1 LRISDVDN
9 HLPGTTRI
17 TQMGNR
23 PMNRLGILGGTF
35 NPIHIAHLL
44 VAEQVAE
51 ARRLDKVLFIPACIP
66 PHKDSPDIAPPE
78 DRYRMTALATESNP
92 RFEVSR
98 IELDRP
104 GRSFTKDTLQQLL
117 EIYPGAELF
126 YIIGSDAVAELSTWR
141 EPELVLELANF
152 LVAMRPGHDL
162 ARLED
167 RFRKSVEVVHVSGL
181 DVSSTDIRER
191 VRKGF
196 SIKYLVP
203 EKVEQYIAQKGLYQ
217 GYSAQ
222 DSDALS

>member
-1 LRISDVDN
+1 MRMSDLDN
-9 HLPGTTRI
+9 HLPVTTRI

-51 ARRLDKVLFIPACIP
+51 ARQLGKVLFIPTCIP
-66 PHKDSPDIAPPE
+66 PHKNSPDIAPPE
-78 DRYRMTALATESNP
+78 DRYRMTVLATEANP

-117 EIYPGAELF
+117 EIYPESELF

-141 EPELVLELANF
+141 EPELVLELATF

-162 ARLED
+162 ARIEE
-167 RFRKSVEVVHVSGL
+167 RFTKRIEVVHVSGL

-191 VRKGF
+191 VRKGL
-196 SIKYLVP
+196 SIRYLVP
-203 EKVEQYIAQKGLYQ
+203 LKVEQYIAQKGLYQ
-217 GYSAQ
+217 G
-222 DSDALS
+222 